1 MRRSQT
7 IVIAGKTDF
16 QLQNVKDSLSQKFEL
31 KDLGSLRYFLG
42 MSITQDSD
50 SESIVINQPAYTKK
64 LLENFGIQECKP
76 VATPVS
82 SSSKLIKATESDEC
96 VDKTKYQSAVGSLMY
111 LAVCTRPDISFA
123 VNSLAKFNS
132 KPTKDHWS
140 ALKHVL
146 RYLQGTKNVGICY
159 SKDSGDIIGYTD
171 ADWAGDLDD
180 RKSTS
185 GYLFMLCDGAV
196 SWKSQKQRC
205 VALSTAE
212 AEYVAMSAAVQESV
226 WLHQLISELTD
237 SSLGINPVLIYE
249 DNQAAIAMAKNPQFH
264 GRAKHIEIKHHFICD
279 QIARGIIKLEYC
291 PTSQMIADILTKGL
305 SRDSFSELRKNS
317 GVIEQCHVT

>member
-1 MRRSQT
+1 
-7 IVIAGKTDF
+7 
-16 QLQNVKDSLSQKFEL
+16 
-31 KDLGSLRYFLG
+31 
-42 MSITQDSD
+42 
-50 SESIVINQPAYTKK
+50 
-64 LLENFGIQECKP
+64 
-76 VATPVS
+76 
-82 SSSKLIKATESDEC
+82 
-96 VDKTKYQSAVGSLMY
+96 
-111 LAVCTRPDISFA
+111 
-123 VNSLAKFNS
+123 
-132 KPTKDHWS
+132 
-140 ALKHVL
+140 
-146 RYLQGTKNVGICY
+146 
-159 SKDSGDIIGYTD
+159 
-171 ADWAGDLDD
+171 
-180 RKSTS
+180 
-185 GYLFMLCDGAV
+185 MLCDGAV

-264 GRAKHIEIKHHFICD
+264 IEIKHHFICD